1 MSIAAE
7 KLDLGSKGLPAC
19 FLKPTTV
26 DVEKWFFQKY
36 GKNAA
41 SDDYLKSMV
50 DENGIIGAQTAREM
64 EADIR
69 SDALLNESRRQG
81 GHFEEYLSMIEKKQ
95 CSIADLIFMIYCS
108 IAFFDSCRLLR
119 DEARYRS
126 VEFDLLFYLEHE
138 PVVEQG
144 GFLSLVI
151 DNIIGDANRALSWH
165 ISQINSGKRTQ
176 A

>member
-1 MSIAAE
+1 MIAAE
-7 KLDLGSKGLPAC
+7 ELNNEGCLPAS

-36 GKNAA
+36 GKDAA
-41 SDDYLKSMV
+41 SAEYLISMS
-50 DENGIIGAQTAREM
+50 DENGIIGEQTANEM
-64 EADIR
+64 MAEIKF
-69 SDALLNESRRQG
+69 DAALNESRWQG

-95 CSIADLIFMIYCS
+95 CSVADLIFMIYCS
-108 IAFFDSCRLLR
+108 VAFFNSCRLLR

-144 GFLSLVI
+144 DFLALVT
-151 DNIIGDANRALSWH
+151 DNVIGETNRALKWH
-165 ISQINSGKRTQ
+165 ISQINSGKRVE
-176 A
+176 

>member
-1 MSIAAE
+1 MIAAE
-7 KLDLGSKGLPAC
+7 ELNNEGCLPAC

-26 DVEKWFFQKY
+26 DVKKWFFQKY
-36 GKNAA
+36 GKDAA
-41 SDDYLKSMV
+41 SAEYLISMS
-50 DENGIIGAQTAREM
+50 DENGIIGEQTAREM

-69 SDALLNESRRQG
+69 SDALLNESRWQG

-95 CSIADLIFMIYCS
+95 CSVADLIFMIYCS
-108 IAFFDSCRLLR
+108 VAFFNSCRLLR

-144 GFLSLVI
+144 DFLALVT
-151 DNIIGDANRALSWH
+151 DNVIGETNRALKWH
-165 ISQINSGKRTQ
+165 ISQINSGKRVE
-176 A
+176 